1 LLIESQRGINQAMTK
16 IKLSNRVHVKS
27 PRKVNTA
34 KPSLET
40 RPRNMQAKPAS
51 KPTANISVL
60 IADDH
65 TFIREALRSLLDGDQ
80 DIRVVGEADNGRKA
94 MELALEMQ
102 PDVLLMDVGMPKLNG
117 LEAARQIRKLA
128 PNVRVILLTAF
139 GYDQYIQQMVD
150 ADIHGYVIKDSPS
163 NLLNHAIHEVMKGNR
178 FFSPTISRRMKTIYD
193 ELPVSS
199 DGSKAVKLTSREI
212 EVLQLIAEGAA
223 NKQIAGELNISIKT
237 VEKHRQNLMDKLRI
251 HETASLT
258 RYAIST
264 GVIDNMVQTLLPL

>member
-1 LLIESQRGINQAMTK
+1 LIGSQRGINQAMTK
-16 IKLSNRVHVKS
+16 IKLSNRVHVKPS
-27 PRKVNTA
+27 RKVNTA
-34 KPSLET
+34 KPAIEL
-40 RPRNMQAKPAS
+40 RPRNMQAMPVS
-51 KPTANISVL
+51 KSKANISVL

-65 TFIREALRSLLDGDQ
+65 TFIREALRSLLDGDH

-94 MELALEMQ
+94 MELALELQ

-193 ELPVSS
+193 ELPLSS
-199 DGSKAVKLTSREI
+199 DASKAMKLTSREI

>member
-1 LLIESQRGINQAMTK
+1 MASQRGMNQAMTK
-16 IKLSNRVHVKS
+16 IKLSTRARMES
-27 PRKVNTA
+27 PRQITKV
-34 KPSLET
+34 KPALESSRLT
-40 RPRNMQAKPAS
+40 NQAKPLS
-51 KPTANISVL
+51 KTAANISVL

-94 MELALEMQ
+94 VELALELQ
-102 PDVLLMDVGMPKLNG
+102 PDVLIMDVGMPKLNG

-163 NLLNHAIHEVMKGNR
+163 NLLNHAIHEVMKGSR

-199 DGSKAVKLTSREI
+199 DGGKAVKLTSREI

-258 RYAIST
+258 RYAISA

>member
-1 LLIESQRGINQAMTK
+1 LIGSQRGINQSMTK

-27 PRKVNTA
+27 SRKVNTA
-34 KPSLET
+34 KPAIEL
-40 RPRNMQAKPAS
+40 RPRNIQAMPVS
-51 KPTANISVL
+51 KSKANISVL

-65 TFIREALRSLLDGDQ
+65 TFIREALRSLLDGDH

-94 MELALEMQ
+94 MELAIELQ

-193 ELPVSS
+193 ELPLSS
-199 DGSKAVKLTSREI
+199 DASKAMKLTSREI

>member
-1 LLIESQRGINQAMTK
+1 MTK

-27 PRKVNTA
+27 SRKVNTA
-34 KPSLET
+34 KPAIEL
-40 RPRNMQAKPAS
+40 RPRNIQAMPVS
-51 KPTANISVL
+51 KSKANISVL

-65 TFIREALRSLLDGDQ
+65 TFIREALRSLLDGDH

-94 MELALEMQ
+94 MELAIELQ

-193 ELPVSS
+193 ELPLSS
-199 DGSKAVKLTSREI
+199 DASKAMKLTSREI

>member
-1 LLIESQRGINQAMTK
+1 MSQAMTK
-16 IKLSNRVHVKS
+16 IKLSKRAHVKS
-27 PRKVNTA
+27 PRKSNTV
-34 KPSLET
+34 KPEMES
-40 RPRNMQAKPAS
+40 RPRALQATPVS

-80 DIRVVGEADNGRKA
+80 DIWVVGEADNGRKA
-94 MELALEMQ
+94 MEMALELQ

-193 ELPVSS
+193 ELPLNS

>member
-1 LLIESQRGINQAMTK
+1 MTK
-16 IKLSNRVHVKS
+16 IKLSNRVHVKPS
-27 PRKVNTA
+27 RKVNTA
-34 KPSLET
+34 KPAIEL
-40 RPRNMQAKPAS
+40 RPRNMQAMPVS
-51 KPTANISVL
+51 KSKANISVL

-65 TFIREALRSLLDGDQ
+65 TFIREALRSLLDGDH

-94 MELALEMQ
+94 MELALELQ

-193 ELPVSS
+193 ELPLSS
-199 DGSKAVKLTSREI
+199 DASKAMKLTSREI